1 MEAYKKRQTFISFKR
16 NLVSGTP
23 AEKKLKTYDR
33 KLQLQTAYKW
43 KVSTLAKYNDNDWLE
58 IESVDGIVTAI
69 KCKVCREYASQIQ
82 ILKGYTPKWSCGKG
96 CSRLQHSSA
105 ITHAEG
111 MSHQKAFEIFMK
123 TRGMNL
129 CDRIEKL
136 NELQQEMRQTDILSG
151 IQTMN
156 SKDLDLTKKKFE
168 VAYFIAKE
176 ELSLCLYPKIIQLEE
191 KHGVVFGQAYKNEN
205 TCGEKEV
212 IFAVIFNPAP
222 TGKSEVNVECDFLSL
237 LDVEYGTS
245 HGVFNTIKKSLE
257 NIEVVNCNKKL
268 VGFGADGASV
278 NRGSKSGV
286 KMLLKA
292 EVPWITFGWCVAH
305 RLELSLKEK
314 LGKTA
319 SFNDVDYMILKM
331 HYIYK
336 KSPKKLRQ
344 LGELVSILEDDEYN
358 IGGYRP
364 KKASGTRWISHK
376 VQALEMILDKYGVY
390 LTHLENMTEDITFT
404 NAERAKFKGY
414 HKKWIHARMPLYIAL
429 FIEILAPAKML
440 SKCFQ
445 SDEIDVLASSGFV
458 QQAKSHLNRI
468 QKTKFINLPTVKR
481 FLAKV
486 TEKEGK
492 FYFQGV
498 ALNDFVNAKHLVK
511 KSKSI
516 HIELVTNS
524 IIERLETSDTITD
537 MYGTKVLNTEGW
549 LQSIENETF
558 LDEGI
563 ENLFDFYRAPLR
575 HAGFAGTVNDVLDA
589 WHSLVNYTVKYLA
602 PHNTGYRKLWH
613 QIFSSSMKNE
623 WVPVLLIVELSFTLP
638 VSNAKVERLFSLMNR
653 LKTDTRNSLKEKRLE
668 NLIRVSFDE
677 KDSNLF
683 DLSSAIEL
691 WTNDAKAKTISKKML
706 F

>member
-1 MEAYKKRQTFISFKR
+1 MEAYKKLQTFISFKR

-33 KLQLQTAYKW
+33 KLQLQTANKW
-43 KVSTLAKYNDNDWLE
+43 KVSTLAKYNANDWLE
-58 IESVDGIVTAI
+58 IESVDGIVTAL

-82 ILKGYTPKWSCGKG
+82 ILKGYTPEWSCGKG
-96 CSRLQHSSA
+96 CSQLQHSSA
-105 ITHAEG
+105 ITHAKG

-136 NELQQEMRQTDILSG
+136 NELQQEMRQTDIFS
-151 IQTMN
+151 
-156 SKDLDLTKKKFE
+156 
-168 VAYFIAKE
+168 AKE

-205 TCGEKEV
+205 TCGVFIDYIALSLAIDLKNKLNTRNFFTILIDGSNDVSIKEKEA
-212 IFAVIFNPAP
+212 IFAVTFNPAP
-222 TGKSEVNVECDFLSL
+222 TGKSEVNVERDFLSL

-376 VQALEMILDKYGVY
+376 V
-390 LTHLENMTEDITFT
+390 
-404 NAERAKFKGY
+404 
-414 HKKWIHARMPLYIAL
+414 
-429 FIEILAPAKML
+429 
-440 SKCFQ
+440 
-445 SDEIDVLASSGFV
+445 
-458 QQAKSHLNRI
+458 
-468 QKTKFINLPTVKR
+468 
-481 FLAKV
+481 
-486 TEKEGK
+486 
-492 FYFQGV
+492 
-498 ALNDFVNAKHLVK
+498 
-511 KSKSI
+511 
-516 HIELVTNS
+516 
-524 IIERLETSDTITD
+524 
-537 MYGTKVLNTEGW
+537 
-549 LQSIENETF
+549 
-558 LDEGI
+558 
-563 ENLFDFYRAPLR
+563 
-575 HAGFAGTVNDVLDA
+575 
-589 WHSLVNYTVKYLA
+589 
-602 PHNTGYRKLWH
+602 
-613 QIFSSSMKNE
+613 
-623 WVPVLLIVELSFTLP
+623 
-638 VSNAKVERLFSLMNR
+638 
-653 LKTDTRNSLKEKRLE
+653 
-668 NLIRVSFDE
+668 
-677 KDSNLF
+677 
-683 DLSSAIEL
+683 
-691 WTNDAKAKTISKKML
+691 
-706 F
+706 

>member
-1 MEAYKKRQTFISFKR
+1 METYKKRQTFISFKR

-33 KLQLQTAYKW
+33 KLQLQTANKW
-43 KVSTLAKYNDNDWLE
+43 KVSTLAKYNAYDWLE
-58 IESVDGIVTAI
+58 IESVDGIVTA
-69 KCKVCREYASQIQ
+69 K
-82 ILKGYTPKWSCGKG
+82 
-96 CSRLQHSSA
+96 
-105 ITHAEG
+105 
-111 MSHQKAFEIFMK
+111 M
-123 TRGMNL
+123 
-129 CDRIEKL
+129 
-136 NELQQEMRQTDILSG
+136 QT
-151 IQTMN
+151 
-156 SKDLDLTKKKFE
+156 
-168 VAYFIAKE
+168 KE

-191 KHGVVFGQAYKNEN
+191 KHGVVFGQAYKKEN
-205 TCGEKEV
+205 TCGVFIDYIALSLAIDLKNKLNTRNFFTILIDGSNDVSIKEKEA
-212 IFAVIFNPAP
+212 IFAVTFNPAP

-257 NIEVVNCNKKL
+257 NIEIVNCNKKL

-319 SFNDVDYMILKM
+319 SFNDVDYTILKM

-458 QQAKSHLNRI
+458 QQAESNLNHI

-537 MYGTKVLNTEGW
+537 
-549 LQSIENETF
+549 I
-558 LDEGI
+558 
-563 ENLFDFYRAPLR
+563 APLR
-575 HAGFAGTVNDVLDA
+575 HAGFAGTVNGVLDA

-623 WVPVLLIVELSFTLP
+623 WVPVLLIVELLFTLP

-653 LKTDTRNSLKEKRLE
+653 VKTDTRNSLKEKRLE
-668 NLIRVSFDE
+668 NLIRACYGELAAALDRTKMSDCKAVFVIAETSKSLGQNINEFALNR
-677 KDSNLF
+677 DSIRRHRLEHRVQR
-683 DLSSAIEL
+683 SANI
-691 WTNDAKAKTISKKML
+691 KAKFRDNVPL
-706 F
+706 VVHWDAN